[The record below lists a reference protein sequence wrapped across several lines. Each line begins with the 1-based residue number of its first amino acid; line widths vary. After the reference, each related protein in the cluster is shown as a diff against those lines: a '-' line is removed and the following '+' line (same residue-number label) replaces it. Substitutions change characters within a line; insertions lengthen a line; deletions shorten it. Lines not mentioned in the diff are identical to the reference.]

1 MSSLLAGQTFL
12 QVADQDHVDDEEED
26 EDDEDDN
33 DDDEEEDDDDDD
45 DCGGDIFHVRP
56 YNKNVI
62 HEKKMNWS
70 L

>member
-1 MSSLLAGQTFL
+1 M
-12 QVADQDHVDDEEED
+12 ADQDH
-26 EDDEDDN
+26 

-45 DCGGDIFHVRP
+45 DSGGDILHVRP

-62 HEKKMNWS
+62 HKKKMNNWS